1 MRSSASRRGSSATT
15 GRLGSG
21 RLGIGR
27 LGIGLLGIGL
37 LGIGLLGCRA
47 REPEPDTANA
57 DPDSVLAPAAP
68 ASVTSGPVRI
78 VYPAAPGSFVNL
90 TKELAPSLV
99 HLRSTSKVSGGPGSL
114 VPELMPGAS
123 NSYALGTAFV
133 LNREGHLVTSEHLI
147 ATAPEIRAVLA
158 NGEEVPAKVI
168 GRDSRLDLALLKI
181 DVPAAQLKP
190 VRLGDSDLLQ
200 VGEWV
205 LALGNPQGTEVTASA
220 GLISALGTSDY
231 DAIAGSKTN
240 YQSFLRTD
248 AKIDAGN
255 SGGPMVD
262 TSGAVIGINSAV
274 ASQSGALSLVV
285 PINRAQQVF
294 PMLQRD
300 GVVTRTWL
308 GVFVHPVSTELA
320 KARKLEQATGALV
333 SDVVPRSP
341 AARAGI
347 LAGDI
352 ILEFDGKSVDH
363 RSLPWLASTSSVGQ
377 HIPVLVWR
385 SGQSREL
392 KLVSEKMP
400 E

>member
-1 MRSSASRRGSSATT
+1 MPRLLRVGLVSLGLLSIGVSGCRPRESAQGPAKTEPTSAT
-15 GRLGSG
+15 
-21 RLGIGR
+21 
-27 LGIGLLGIGL
+27 
-37 LGIGLLGCRA
+37 
-47 REPEPDTANA
+47 DT
-57 DPDSVLAPAAP
+57 PPGHKI
-68 ASVTSGPVRI
+68 SGPVRI

-90 TKELAPSLV
+90 TKELAPSVV
-99 HLRSTSKVSGGPGSL
+99 HLRSTSKVNDGPGNL
-114 VPELMPGAS
+114 IPGATD
-123 NSYALGTAFV
+123 SYALGTAFV

-147 ATAPEIRAVLA
+147 ATAPDIRAVLY
-158 NGEEVPAKVI
+158 NGEEVPAQVV
-168 GRDSRLDLALLKI
+168 GRDSKLDLALLKI

-190 VRLGDSDLLQ
+190 VRLGDSNLLQ

-248 AKIDAGN
+248 AKIDVGN

-262 TSGAVIGINSAV
+262 TSGAVIGINSAI
-274 ASQSGALSLVV
+274 ASQSGDMRLVV

-300 GVVTRTWL
+300 GVVTRAWL
-308 GVFVHPVSTELA
+308 GVFVHPVTNELA
-320 KARKLEQATGALV
+320 KARKLEEASGALV
-333 SDVVPRSP
+333 SDVVPQSP

-352 ILEFDGKSVDH
+352 ILEFDGKAVDH
-363 RSLPWLASTSSVGQ
+363 RSLPWLASTAAVGQ
-377 HIPVLVWR
+377 HIQVLVWR

-392 KLVSEKMP
+392 VLVSEKMP